1 MMNFKK
7 SKYVVAGM
15 TLASIFTAQ
24 VFAAKG
30 NGLPDGKM
38 NGSFHLQVIA
48 FDTCPAGDFTDSER
62 HMIAVEA
69 DFGDI
74 DFDAGTTRNQ
84 AGVYARDLIKNN
96 TIELAPSMDGKFHV
110 TDGNACG
117 KGKSSASL
125 ELPITTANCDPCDL
139 SEPEFTEYQVFVRL
153 VGAPNTGIGATT
165 CATDSGEDGVLGTV
179 DDIIICSTESVV
191 ELRTSGRNSMPRYT
205 DYSKELLTMVVDL
218 GDGLERVALFDPRLL
233 DYFWQWN
240 TKGKAHAQLVF
251 IPVANIVN

>member
-7 SKYVVAGM
+7 LAYVIAGVG
-15 TLASIFTAQ
+15 LAAFTAGSA
-24 VFAAKG
+24 VAFHG
-30 NGLPDGKM
+30 NGLPHGSKNGKFQL
-38 NGSFHLQVIA
+38 NVIA
-48 FDTCPAGDFTDSER
+48 FENCPAGDFTDSER

-69 DFGDI
+69 GIGDI
-74 DFDAGTTRNQ
+74 DFDAGTTSNQ
-84 AGVYARDLIKNN
+84 AGAYARDLIKNN
-96 TIELAPSMDGKFHV
+96 TIELAPSMDGKFHL

-117 KGKSSASL
+117 TGKSSASI

-153 VGAPNTGIGATT
+153 VGAPNTGIGAAT
-165 CATDSGEDGVLGTV
+165 CATEAGEDEVLGTI

-191 ELRTSGRNSMPRYT
+191 ELRTSGRNSKPRYT